1 VRLRTSEDVSG
12 RVGGGGIGGWRQ
24 TPPHAA
30 GERSSCAQKDGEDRS
45 REAQRQ
51 RGEWRTDYPYGRILG
66 LGYSRA
72 VGHTIRHAWALRHS

>member
-1 VRLRTSEDVSG
+1 VRLRTSEDLRWAVA
-12 RVGGGGIGGWRQ
+12 GIGGWRQ

-30 GERSSCAQKDGEDRS
+30 AERSSCAQKDGEDRS

-51 RGEWRTDYPYGRILG
+51 RGGEWRTDYPYGRIPG